1 MTALAKWLGITRVGL
16 YGWKRRVGERSHEA
30 MVLAYVLNTP
40 ETIYRDMTLTRL
52 KIMVMDRRVTKKDI
66 AAHLGV
72 SRQCIASWLD
82 NSDDSIKR
90 WQLIALHIA
99 VSELGR
105 ELRLAA

>member
-1 MTALAKWLGITRVGL
+1 
-16 YGWKRRVGERSHEA
+16 
-30 MVLAYVLNTP
+30 MVT
-40 ETIYRDMTLTRL
+40 DQRL
-52 KIMVMDRRVTKKDI
+52 TKKDI
-66 AAHLGV
+66 AAHLGL
-72 SRQCIASWLD
+72 SLQCIASWLD